1 MFAAG
6 HSLAP
11 VAMMLVAGTQER
23 REQQESG
30 RTVDGWLNKMSWEM
44 MMISAR
50 LYYYRVLF
58 TSPQLYTKVE

>member
-11 VAMMLVAGTQER
+11 MAMMLVAGTQER

-30 RTVDGWLNKMSWEM
+30 RTVDGWLNKMS
-44 MMISAR
+44 
-50 LYYYRVLF
+50 
-58 TSPQLYTKVE
+58 